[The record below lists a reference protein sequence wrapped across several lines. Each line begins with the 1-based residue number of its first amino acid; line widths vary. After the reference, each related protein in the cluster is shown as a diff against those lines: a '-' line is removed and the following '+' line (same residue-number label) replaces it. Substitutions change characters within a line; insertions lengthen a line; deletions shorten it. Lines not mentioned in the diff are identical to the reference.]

1 MFFFENALNF
11 MHISEMQQKI
21 RKMSFAYEIM
31 AFEIISGNSVYCCRN
46 TCHRQLMREQTV
58 LRFHIRLKVTFSN
71 WIYLELTRKEGNSSA
86 VQISAVLG
94 TR

>member
-21 RKMSFAYEIM
+21 QKLAFASEIM
-31 AFEIISGNSVYCCRN
+31 AFKIVSGNSAYCCRN

-58 LRFHIRLKVTFSN
+58 LRFYIRMKVTFSN
-71 WIYLELTRKEGNSSA
+71 SIYLELTKKEGNSSA
-86 VQISAVLG
+86 VLISAVFG

>member
-11 MHISEMQQKI
+11 MHISEIQQKI
-21 RKMSFAYEIM
+21 QKKCFSSDIM
-31 AFEIISGNSVYCCRN
+31 AFEIVAVNSAYCCRN

-58 LRFHIRLKVTFSN
+58 LRFLIRLKVTFSN
-71 WIYLELTRKEGNSSA
+71 SIYLELRRKKGNSGA
-86 VQISAVLG
+86 VLISAVFG

>member
-11 MHISEMQQKI
+11 MHISEIQQKI
-21 RKMSFAYEIM
+21 RKMFFAYEIM
-31 AFEIISGNSVYCCRN
+31 AFEIISANSEYCFQN

-71 WIYLELTRKEGNSSA
+71 SIYLELTRKEGNSGAVLTSA
-86 VQISAVLG
+86 VFG